1 MSTGNIIRKFRGHD
15 AYINAVRR
23 PASPPAVLP
32 ACLPGLCPVIWPM
45 LKTLQSPLAGTD
57 TYRPGGPLLPRP
69 PAVMQLC
76 FSPNNDLLVSGG
88 YDQAVKVWDCRSRS
102 IDAIQVLKGFRDSV
116 TSVATTE
123 R

>member
-1 MSTGNIIRKFRGHD
+1 MAGWHSC
-15 AYINAVRR
+15 AVSWAVTDSL
-23 PASPPAVLP
+23 PWWAPPTFL
-32 ACLPGLCPVIWPM
+32 
-45 LKTLQSPLAGTD
+45 
-57 TYRPGGPLLPRP
+57 RLL
-69 PAVMQLC
+69 QLC